1 MLLDQK
7 RTRRTVQVVA
17 ILTSLAFGG
26 VIIVVLGLIFF
37 GGGGASAEDQLV
49 SDAQSRV
56 EQEPGNPDA
65 WEQLASAYRAND
77 ELPQAVAAA
86 EKALSFAPNDFS
98 RVQVLM
104 SLQLDNGDAAGA
116 IGTLSD
122 FTARNPTN
130 ADAFLQLGQQAQEAG
145 RTQLARLSYEAFLR
159 LAPDDS
165 NAAAVRQRLSD
176 LSGTGA
182 QTTPAG

>member
-7 RTRRTVQVVA
+7 RTKRTVQVVA

-37 GGGGASAEDQLV
+37 GGGSASPEDQLL
-49 SDAQSRV
+49 SDAKARV
-56 EQEPGNPDA
+56 QQEPSNPDA
-65 WEQLASAYRAND
+65 WEQLASAYRATD
-77 ELPQAVAAA
+77 DFPQAVAAA
-86 EKALSFAPNDFS
+86 EKALSFAPNDFG
-98 RVQVLM
+98 RVQVLI
-104 SLQLDNGDAAGA
+104 SLQLDAGNSAGA
-116 IGTLSD
+116 IAALSD
-122 FTARNPTN
+122 FTVRNPNN

-165 NAAAVRQRLSD
+165 NAAAVRERLKE
-176 LSGTGA
+176 LAGTGA

>member
-1 MLLDQK
+1 VLLDQK

-17 ILTSLAFGG
+17 ILTSIAFGG

-37 GGGGASAEDQLV
+37 GGGSASAEDQLL
-49 SDAQSRV
+49 SDAKTRV
-56 EQEPGNPDA
+56 QQEPRNPDA
-65 WEQLASAYRAND
+65 WEQLASAYRAQD
-77 ELPQAVAAA
+77 DLPQAIDAA

-98 RVQVLM
+98 RLQVLI
-104 SLQLDNGDAAGA
+104 SLQLDQGNSAAA
-116 IGTLSD
+116 IGALSD
-122 FTARNPTN
+122 FTVRNPKN

-165 NAAAVRQRLSD
+165 NAAAVRERLSQ
-176 LSGTGA
+176 LAGTGT
-182 QTTPAG
+182 QTAPAG

>member
-17 ILTSLAFGG
+17 IFTSLAFGG
-26 VIIVVLGLIFF
+26 VIIVVLGLVFF
-37 GGGGASAEDQLV
+37 GGGSASAEDQVL
-49 SDAQSRV
+49 SDAKTRV
-56 EQEPGNPDA
+56 QQEPRNPDA
-65 WEQLASAYRAND
+65 WEQLASAYRAKS

-86 EKALSFAPNDFS
+86 QKSLSFAPNDFS
-98 RVQVLM
+98 RLQVLI
-104 SLQLDNGDAAGA
+104 SLQLDQGNSAGA
-116 IGTLSD
+116 IAALSD
-122 FTARNPTN
+122 FTLRNPKN

-165 NAAAVRQRLSD
+165 NAAAVKERLKQ
-176 LSGTGA
+176 LSGTAA

>member
-17 ILTSLAFGG
+17 ILTSIAFGG
-26 VIIVVLGLIFF
+26 VIIVVLGLVFF
-37 GGGGASAEDQLV
+37 GGGGTSVEDQLL
-49 SDAQSRV
+49 SDAQARV
-56 EQEPGNPDA
+56 QQEPSNPDA
-65 WEQLASAYRAND
+65 WEQLASAHRAKD
-77 ELPQAVAAA
+77 ELPEAVDAA
-86 EKALSFAPNDFS
+86 ERALALAPNDFS
-98 RVQVLM
+98 RLQTLI
-104 SLQLDNGDAAGA
+104 SLQLDQDNSAAA
-116 IGTLSD
+116 IAALTD
-122 FTARNPTN
+122 FTARNPQN

-165 NAAAVRQRLSD
+165 NAEAVRERLTQ
-176 LSGTGA
+176 LAGTGA